1 MPFSWPSKIRFVD
14 TDASGRIHYTAM
26 LRHFEAAEHEFL
38 ETLGCSYQ
46 AGHGFEVDVPRVHVE
61 VDFMIPLAYNDRIEV
76 QVIVDKIGNTSFI
89 LAFLALLGGQ
99 PATKGRIVVVAIDR
113 KTRRPCPLPERLVK
127 CLSKPS

>member
-38 ETLGCSYQ
+38 EHLGCSYQ
-46 AGHGFEVDVPRVHVE
+46 AGRGFEVDFPRVHVE
-61 VDFMIPLAYNDRIEV
+61 VDFMIPLSYNDAVET
-76 QVIVDKIGNTSFI
+76 QVRVEKIGTASFT
-89 LAFLALLGGQ
+89 LAFETLLRGQ

-113 KTRRPCPLPERLVK
+113 QTRKSCPIPEKLLA
-127 CLSKPS
+127 CLKKGT

>member
-38 ETLGCSYQ
+38 EHLGCSYQ
-46 AGHGFEVDVPRVHVE
+46 AGRGFEVDFPRVHVE
-61 VDFMIPLAYNDRIEV
+61 VDFMIPLSYNNSIET
-76 QVIVDKIGNTSFI
+76 QVRVEKIGNSSFT
-89 LAFLALLGGQ
+89 LAFLTLLDGQ

-113 KTRRPCPLPERLVK
+113 EARKPCPIPDRLLA
-127 CLSKPS
+127 CLRKDQ

>member
-1 MPFSWPSKIRFVD
+1 MPFAFPSKIRFVD

-38 ETLGCSYQ
+38 ESLGCSYQ
-46 AGHGFEVDVPRVHVE
+46 AGRGFDVDFPRVHVE
-61 VDFMIPLAYNDRIEV
+61 VDFMIPLAYNDPIEV
-76 QVIVDKIGNTSFI
+76 QVTVERIGNTSFT
-89 LAFLALLGGQ
+89 LAFLTLLHGQ
-99 PATKGRIVVVAIDR
+99 PAAKGRIVVVAIDH